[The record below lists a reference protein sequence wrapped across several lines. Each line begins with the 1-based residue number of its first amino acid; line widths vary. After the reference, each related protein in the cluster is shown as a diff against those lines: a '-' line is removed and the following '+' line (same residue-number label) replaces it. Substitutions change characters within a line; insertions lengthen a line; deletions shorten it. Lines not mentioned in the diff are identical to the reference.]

1 MGTMS
6 DDEGQTAPLHLRWLA
21 NGKVI
26 ACGAGTGEL
35 APKASAVTCQE
46 CRATLPW
53 LWSALIEPFEELAA
67 VYRRIGEGMARAL
80 GLMPEP
86 ETRRT
91 AEQILR
97 DFKPGEGL
105 TGLTF
110 KPVLPSPLEPFG
122 FSWCRNC
129 GRPCVGQCVECR
141 PSPAREITTRA
152 SNKETR

>member
-6 DDEGQTAPLHLRWLA
+6 DDEGHAATLHLRWLA

-53 LWSALIEPFEELAA
+53 LMSALIEPFEELAA
-67 VYRRIGEGMARAL
+67 VYRRLGESMARAL
-80 GLMPEP
+80 RLMPEP

-91 AEQILR
+91 AEEILR
-97 DFKPGEGL
+97 DLKPGEGL
-105 TGLTF
+105 TGLTL
-110 KPVLPSPLEPFG
+110 KPVLPPPLEPFG
-122 FSWCRNC
+122 FGWCRNC

-141 PSPAREITTRA
+141 PSPAREITP
-152 SNKETR
+152 